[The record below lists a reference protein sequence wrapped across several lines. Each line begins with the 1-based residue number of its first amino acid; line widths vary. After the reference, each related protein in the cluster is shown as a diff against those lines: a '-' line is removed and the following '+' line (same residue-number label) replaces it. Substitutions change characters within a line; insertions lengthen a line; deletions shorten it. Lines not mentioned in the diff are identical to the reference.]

1 MPDTIA
7 TDLTDRRGGVVR
19 IVVAAAAALLL
30 LLGLASTASAQ
41 VKVLI
46 SGGFQGA
53 YSQLLPEFEQT
64 SGIKVTTATGGSVGA
79 GPNTIGGQLRR
90 GIAADIVIL
99 AREGLADLIAEHRI
113 IPGSD
118 IDLARSVIGVIV
130 PAGVPKPDIRTVDG
144 LKRALLNAKTV
155 AISTSTSG
163 EYLTKTLFP
172 KLGIADV
179 MAPKTISSGSAAVGD
194 GKADLGLQQV
204 SEVLRV
210 PNAQFVGPIPD
221 EIQYATMYAAGIVAG
236 SSAQDAARKLVAFLS
251 SDHARP
257 AITKSGMEPATR

>member
-1 MPDTIA
+1 MADTIA
-7 TDLTDRRGGVVR
+7 TDLTDRRCGEVR
-19 IVVAAAAALLL
+19 PVIAAAAAFLL
-30 LLGLASTASAQ
+30 LLGFASSASAQ

-53 YSQLLPEFEQT
+53 YAQLLPEFEQT
-64 SGIKVTTATGGSVGA
+64 SGIHVTTAGGGSVGS

-90 GIAADIVIL
+90 GVAADVVIL

-113 IPGSD
+113 VPGSD
-118 IDLARSVIGVIV
+118 VDLARSVIGVIV
-130 PAGVPKPDIRTVDG
+130 PAGAPKPDIRTVDG
-144 LKRALLNAKTV
+144 LKHALLNAKTV

-172 KLGIADV
+172 KLGIADA
-179 MAPKTISSGSAAVGD
+179 MGPKTITSGSAAVGD
-194 GKADLGLQQV
+194 GRADLGLQQV

-210 PNAQFVGPIPD
+210 PNAQFVGTIPD
-221 EIQYATMYAAGIVAG
+221 EVQFATMYAAGIVAG
-236 SSAQDAARKLVAFLS
+236 SSAQDAARRLVAFLS

-257 AITKSGMEPATR
+257 AITNSGMKPAQR